1 MAEEHDQ
8 LRNVEVQ
15 SNFDVEGDH
24 EENDGDDDFLRDM
37 DFSSFDNE
45 EFPLNL
51 NLDHD
56 DLVVQTTTESRVAN
70 DVLNTMPP
78 TSRLMVESS
87 SHKDAV
93 SGIPPSDTTILTST
107 PSSNDPTQ
115 TQTSL
120 PPVKRRRLDPR
131 HGFLVQDQAPQA
143 PSTVVT
149 TTITVPPVLT
159 EEGPSITFETGGSSV
174 VLEYSPTRHSLD
186 EASISLKN
194 KLFEALE
201 INSSLCFNNR
211 MVLMWF
217 DKWLLK
223 EHISSEPHNLNLAG
237 FFQLAVPFHIDDQA
251 LLYMGTRKIF
261 LQEAGGLSYQH
272 EKYHVPIIH
281 TDIRTSNILL
291 DRELQQKIAN
301 FGLIRLLP
309 EDTTHL
315 STKFSGTLTIAVHF
329 TNPFHVSTRVADKC
343 SDGTLLLQVILHSQ
357 VKANLTIHDSWLDLK
372 DGFTLAG
379 ESQSNGRP
387 TSAFFPLV
395 VPSTS
400 RAGIL

>member
-1 MAEEHDQ
+1 
-8 LRNVEVQ
+8 
-15 SNFDVEGDH
+15 
-24 EENDGDDDFLRDM
+24 
-37 DFSSFDNE
+37 
-45 EFPLNL
+45 
-51 NLDHD
+51 
-56 DLVVQTTTESRVAN
+56 
-70 DVLNTMPP
+70 
-78 TSRLMVESS
+78 
-87 SHKDAV
+87 
-93 SGIPPSDTTILTST
+93 
-107 PSSNDPTQ
+107 
-115 TQTSL
+115 
-120 PPVKRRRLDPR
+120 
-131 HGFLVQDQAPQA
+131 
-143 PSTVVT
+143 
-149 TTITVPPVLT
+149 
-159 EEGPSITFETGGSSV
+159 
-174 VLEYSPTRHSLD
+174 
-186 EASISLKN
+186 
-194 KLFEALE
+194 
-201 INSSLCFNNR
+201 
-211 MVLMWF
+211 
-217 DKWLLK
+217 
-223 EHISSEPHNLNLAG
+223 
-237 FFQLAVPFHIDDQA
+237 
-251 LLYMGTRKIF
+251 MGTKKIF

-291 DRELQQKIAN
+291 DRELQQKVAN